1 MSLFDAIGGLGAIYG
16 FNKGIKDVQGIG
28 TEALTRAQTGATNL
42 EKQTQF
48 KPFTVTSGVG
58 GGQFDKAGN
67 LGLTMTPEQQAI
79 QSQLQSFG
87 TNQFGYLN
95 DPAQREQEQGE
106 LIRMLQYGDTNTQQ
120 ASQLNQF
127 GGSMFDYLGDPAARE
142 DEQTALMNMLANGN
156 VAGREADIMS
166 RLQASVAPEQ
176 ERARLQLEQRLA
188 NQGRLG
194 VQTSMF
200 GGTPE
205 ALALEKAIAEQQAGF
220 GVSAMEQ
227 ARAEQGQESAQR
239 LAALQEFRNRSQ
251 LAGTLGL
258 DAMAEARAG
267 QAQKSGQALA
277 GLTEMRNRAQ
287 LSGQL
292 GLDAL
297 TSSYA
302 PLQSL
307 LSTLSPALQAADIAG
322 AGQRQGAQLGASML
336 QSGQET
342 QLGAEVAAANL
353 QQQQIQAIAN
363 LLGGQQANS
372 VTGQTATTGLLEGLF
387 DRFIGNNS
395 TNAAQSVLD
404 QIKNQEY

>member
-28 TEALTRAQTGATNL
+28 EQALNRAQTGATNL
-42 EKQTQF
+42 EAQTQF

-58 GGQFDKAGN
+58 GASFDQSGG

-95 DPAQREQEQGE
+95 DPAAREQEQGE
-106 LIRMLQYGDTNTQQ
+106 LIRMLQYGDTNTPQ

-127 GGSMFDYLGDPAARE
+127 GGSVFDYLGDPAARE
-142 DEQTALMNMLANGN
+142 EEQTALMNMLANGN
-156 VAGREADIMS
+156 IPGREADIMS

-176 ERARLQLEQRLA
+176 ERARLQLEERLA
-188 NQGRLG
+188 GQGRLG

-205 ALALEKAIAEQQAGF
+205 ALALEKAIAEQNAGF

-227 ARAEQGQESAQR
+227 ARAEQGQESNQR
-239 LAALQEFRNRSQ
+239 LASLQEFRNRSQ

-342 QLGAEVAAANL
+342 QLGAEIAAANL

-372 VTGQTATTGLLEGLF
+372 VTGQAATTGLLEGLF

-395 TNAAQSVLD
+395 SNAAQSVLD

>member
-1 MSLFDAIGGLGAIYG
+1 MSLFDAIGGLGAVYG
-16 FNKGIKDVQGIG
+16 FDKGIERTRELGETAYNRG
-28 TEALTRAQTGATNL
+28 EAAAASVAG
-42 EKQTQF
+42 QTQF

-58 GGQFDKAGN
+58 GAQFDQAGG

-79 QSQLQSFG
+79 QSQLQGFG
-87 TNQFGYLN
+87 
-95 DPAQREQEQGE
+95 
-106 LIRMLQYGDTNTQQ
+106 
-120 ASQLNQF
+120 S
-127 GGSMFDYLGDPAARE
+127 SMFDYLGDPAARE

-227 ARAEQGQESAQR
+227 ARAEQGQESNQR
-239 LAALQEFRNRSQ
+239 LAALQEFRNR
-251 LAGTLGL
+251 T
-258 DAMAEARAG
+258 
-267 QAQKSGQALA
+267 
-277 GLTEMRNRAQ
+277 Q
-287 LSGQL
+287 LSGGL
-292 GLDAL
+292 GLNAL
-297 TSSYA
+297 SASYQ
-302 PLQSL
+302 PLEAL
-307 LSTLSPALQAADIAG
+307 LGTLSPALQASDIAG
-322 AGQRQGAQLGASML
+322 AGQRQGAQFGSSLL
-336 QSGQET
+336 QAGQEA
-342 QLGAEVAAANL
+342 QLKAEAAATNL
-353 QQQQIQAIAN
+353 QAQQIQAITN

-372 VTGQTATTGLLEGLF
+372 ATGQTAQTGLFEDLF
-387 DRFIGNNS
+387 NRFIKKDGGTAS
-395 TNAAQSVLD
+395 QAVLD

>member
-16 FNKGIKDVQGIG
+16 FDKGIKDVQGIG
-28 TEALTRAQTGATNL
+28 TEALTRAQTGAKNL
-42 EKQTQF
+42 ETQTQF

-58 GGQFDKAGN
+58 GGQFDQAGN

-79 QSQLQSFG
+79 QSQLQGFG
-87 TNQFGYLN
+87 
-95 DPAQREQEQGE
+95 
-106 LIRMLQYGDTNTQQ
+106 
-120 ASQLNQF
+120 S
-127 GGSMFDYLGDPAARE
+127 SMFDYLGDPAARE

-227 ARAEQGQESAQR
+227 ARAEQAQESNQR
-239 LAALQEFRNRSQ
+239 LAALQEFRNR
-251 LAGTLGL
+251 T
-258 DAMAEARAG
+258 
-267 QAQKSGQALA
+267 
-277 GLTEMRNRAQ
+277 Q
-287 LSGQL
+287 LSGGL
-292 GLDAL
+292 GLNAL
-297 TSSYA
+297 SASYQ
-302 PLQSL
+302 PLEAL
-307 LSTLSPALQAADIAG
+307 LGTLSPALQAADIAG

-387 DRFIGNNS
+387 NKGKDLLTGAVGNTVNEAFGNRAFSEQELRDRYNS
-395 TNAAQSVLD
+395 DPTNQALSFEQFADLFPR
-404 QIKNQEY
+404 

>member
-16 FNKGIKDVQGIG
+16 FDKGIERTRELGETAYNRGETAAASVAGQ
-28 TEALTRAQTGATNL
+28 TE
-42 EKQTQF
+42 F

-58 GGQFDKAGN
+58 GAQFDQTGG

-79 QSQLQSFG
+79 QSQLQGFG
-87 TNQFGYLN
+87 
-95 DPAQREQEQGE
+95 
-106 LIRMLQYGDTNTQQ
+106 
-120 ASQLNQF
+120 S
-127 GGSMFDYLGDPAARE
+127 SMFDYLGDPAARE
-142 DEQTALMNMLANGN
+142 GDQTAIMNMLTGGD

-227 ARAEQGQESAQR
+227 ARAEQGQESNQR
-239 LAALQEFRNRSQ
+239 LAALQEFRSRTQ
-251 LAGTLGL
+251 LAGGLGL
-258 DAMAEARAG
+258 NALSASYQPLEA
-267 QAQKSGQALA
+267 L
-277 GLTEMRNRAQ
+277 
-287 LSGQL
+287 L
-292 GLDAL
+292 G
-297 TSSYA
+297 
-302 PLQSL
+302 
-307 LSTLSPALQAADIAG
+307 TLSPALQAADIAG
-322 AGQRQGAQLGASML
+322 AGQRQGAQFGSSLL
-336 QSGQET
+336 QAGQEA
-342 QLGAEVAAANL
+342 QLKAEAAATNL
-353 QQQQIQAIAN
+353 QAQQIQAITN

-387 DRFIGNNS
+387 DRFIGGDQ
-395 TNAAQSVLD
+395 TTAAATPAPVEGTLEFLRQQGV
-404 QIKNQEY
+404 I